1 MNSIRVNRPRLKRC
15 ATGLVAALV
24 TLSIW
29 VPASRAAEGVVVAVT
44 AIEQHPAL
52 DACRDGVRDA
62 LKAAG
67 YVSGKNLKFVYE
79 NAQGDPA
86 AATAIARKFAK
97 DKPTVIVPI
106 STPSA
111 QAVVAATVG
120 IPVIFTAV
128 TDPLGAKLVR
138 NMNRPGANVTGISD
152 LAPIKRQFDLIKQ
165 ITPRAR
171 RIGVLFNPQESNS
184 HTLIYLLKM
193 NATNNLMSVVEAPVA
208 QSSDVPAAAA
218 NLIGKVDVIFVPT
231 DNTVIPMLE
240 AVVKVG
246 VDNRIPIYTGDI
258 DSVKHGAMA
267 AVGFDYYN
275 VGFQTGNLVVRI
287 LKGESPATIPVR
299 VVEETFLY
307 VNPVAA
313 AKMGVTIPEGIV
325 AQADVVVR

>member
-1 MNSIRVNRPRLKRC
+1 M
-15 ATGLVAALV
+15 AAALV
-24 TLSIW
+24 ALSVW
-29 VPASRAAEGVVVAVT
+29 APTSWTAESVVVAVT
-44 AIEQHPAL
+44 AIEEHPAL
-52 DACRDGVRDA
+52 DDCREGIRDA

-67 YVSGKNLKFVYE
+67 YVTGKNLKFVFE

-97 DKPTVIVPI
+97 DKPNVIVPI

-111 QAVVAATVG
+111 QAVVAATIG

-138 NMNRPGANVTGISD
+138 DMNRPGANVTGISD
-152 LAPIKRQFDLIKQ
+152 LAPIKKQFDLIKQ

-171 RIGVLFNPQESNS
+171 KIGVLFNPQESNS
-184 HTLIYLLKM
+184 HTLIYLMKM
-193 NATNNLMSVVEAPVA
+193 NATNNLMTVIEAPVA
-208 QSSDVPAAAA
+208 KSADVPAAAA

-231 DNTVIPMLE
+231 DNTVIAMLD

-246 VDNRIPIYTGDI
+246 IESQIPIYTGDI

-287 LKGESPATIPVR
+287 LKGETPATIPVK

-307 VNPVAA
+307 VNPAIA
-313 AKMGVTIPEGIV
+313 KKMGVTIPESV
-325 AQADVVVR
+325 VTRADLVVR

>member
-1 MNSIRVNRPRLKRC
+1 M
-15 ATGLVAALV
+15 VAALIA
-24 TLSIW
+24 LFIW
-29 VPASRAAEGVVVAVT
+29 APTSWTAEGVVVAVT

-52 DACRDGVRDA
+52 DACREGIRDA

-67 YVSGKNLKFVYE
+67 YVAGKNLKFVYE

-97 DKPTVIVPI
+97 DKPNVIVPI

-111 QAVVAATVG
+111 QAVVAATIG
-120 IPVIFTAV
+120 TPVIFTAV

-138 NMNRPGANVTGISD
+138 DMNRPGANVTGISD
-152 LAPIKRQFDLIKQ
+152 LAPIKKQFDLIKE

-171 RIGVLFNPQESNS
+171 KIGVLFNPRESNS

-193 NATNNLMSVVEAPVA
+193 NATNNSMTVVEAPVA
-208 QSSDVPAAAA
+208 QASDVAGAAA

-231 DNTVIPMLE
+231 DNTVIAMLD

-246 VDNRIPIYTGDI
+246 IDNRIPIYTGDI

-299 VVEETFLY
+299 VVDETFLY
-307 VNPVAA
+307 VNPANA
-313 AKMGVTIPEGIV
+313 AKMGVTIPEGTV
-325 AQADVVVR
+325 AQADLVVR

>member
-1 MNSIRVNRPRLKRC
+1 M
-15 ATGLVAALV
+15 AAALV
-24 TLSIW
+24 ALSVW
-29 VPASRAAEGVVVAVT
+29 APTSWTAESVVVAVT
-44 AIEQHPAL
+44 AIEEHPAL
-52 DACRDGVRDA
+52 DDCREGIRDA

-67 YVSGKNLKFVYE
+67 YVTGKNLKFVFE

-97 DKPTVIVPI
+97 DKPNVIVPI

-111 QAVVAATVG
+111 QAVVAATIG

-138 NMNRPGANVTGISD
+138 DMNRPGANVTGISD
-152 LAPIKRQFDLIKQ
+152 LAPIKKQFDLIKQ

-171 RIGVLFNPQESNS
+171 KIGVLFNPQESNS
-184 HTLIYLLKM
+184 HTLIYLMKM
-193 NATNNLMSVVEAPVA
+193 NATNNLMTVIEAPVA
-208 QSSDVPAAAA
+208 KSADVPAAAA

-231 DNTVIPMLE
+231 DNTVIAMLD

-246 VDNRIPIYTGDI
+246 IENQIPIYTGDI

-287 LKGESPATIPVR
+287 LKGETPATIPVK

-307 VNPVAA
+307 VNPAIA
-313 AKMGVTIPEGIV
+313 KKMGVTIPESV
-325 AQADVVVR
+325 VTRADLVVR

>member
-1 MNSIRVNRPRLKRC
+1 MMKRC
-15 ATGLVAALV
+15 AVSMVATLIA
-24 TLSIW
+24 LSIW
-29 VPASRAAEGVVVAVT
+29 ASTSWTAEKVVVAVT

-52 DACRDGVRDA
+52 DDCREGIRDA

-67 YVSGKNLKFVYE
+67 YISGKNLEFVYE
-79 NAQGDPA
+79 SAQGDPA

-97 DKPTVIVPI
+97 DKPSVIVPI

-111 QAVVAATVG
+111 QAVVAATIG

-138 NMNRPGANVTGISD
+138 DMNRPGANVTGISD
-152 LAPIKRQFDLIKQ
+152 LAPIKKQFDLIKQ

-171 RIGVLFNPQESNS
+171 KIGVLFNPQESNS
-184 HTLIYLLKM
+184 HTLIYLMKM
-193 NATNNLMSVVEAPVA
+193 NATNNLMTVIEAPVA
-208 QSSDVPAAAA
+208 KSADVPAAAA

-231 DNTVIPMLE
+231 DNTVIAMLD

-246 VDNRIPIYTGDI
+246 IDNRIPIYTGDI

-307 VNPVAA
+307 VNPAIA
-313 AKMGVTIPEGIV
+313 TKMGVTIPEGVV
-325 AQADVVVR
+325 AQADLVVQ

>member
-1 MNSIRVNRPRLKRC
+1 M
-15 ATGLVAALV
+15 AAGLVA
-24 TLSIW
+24 LSVW
-29 VPASRAAEGVVVAVT
+29 APTSWTAESVVVAVT
-44 AIEQHPAL
+44 AIEEHPAL
-52 DACRDGVRDA
+52 DDCREGIRDA

-67 YVSGKNLKFVYE
+67 YVTGKNLKFVFE

-97 DKPTVIVPI
+97 DKPNVIVPI

-111 QAVVAATVG
+111 QAVVAATIG

-138 NMNRPGANVTGISD
+138 DMNRPGANVTGISD
-152 LAPIKRQFDLIKQ
+152 LAPIKKQFDLIKQ

-171 RIGVLFNPQESNS
+171 KIGVLFNPQESNS
-184 HTLIYLLKM
+184 HTLIYLMKM
-193 NATNNLMSVVEAPVA
+193 NATNNLMTVIEAPVA
-208 QSSDVPAAAA
+208 KSADVPAAAA

-231 DNTVIPMLE
+231 DNTVIAMLD

-246 VDNRIPIYTGDI
+246 IENQIPIYTGDI

-287 LKGESPATIPVR
+287 LKGETPATIPVK

-307 VNPVAA
+307 VNPAIA
-313 AKMGVTIPEGIV
+313 KKMGVTIPESV
-325 AQADVVVR
+325 VTRADLVVR